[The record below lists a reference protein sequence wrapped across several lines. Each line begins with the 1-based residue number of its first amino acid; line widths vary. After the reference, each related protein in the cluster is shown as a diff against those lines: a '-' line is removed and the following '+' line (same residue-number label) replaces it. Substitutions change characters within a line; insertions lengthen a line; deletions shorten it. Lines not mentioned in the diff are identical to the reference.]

1 VKIIGYVILNPSTF
15 RRHRV
20 HNRIY
25 ESRDRAASVI
35 SGSAEKYNSDYA
47 SRRGYAVFPAFVPET
62 P

>member
-1 VKIIGYVILNPSTF
+1 VKIIGYVILNPTTF
-15 RRHRV
+15 RRNRV

-35 SGSAEKYNSDYA
+35 SGSSEKYNSDFT
-47 SRRGYAVFPAFVPET
+47 SRRGYAVFPAFVHET